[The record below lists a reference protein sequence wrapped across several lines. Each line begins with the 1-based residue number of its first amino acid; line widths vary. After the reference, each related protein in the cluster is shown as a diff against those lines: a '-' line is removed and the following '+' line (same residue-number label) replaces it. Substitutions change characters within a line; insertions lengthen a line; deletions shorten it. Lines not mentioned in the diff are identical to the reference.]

1 VLYAQ
6 EIECFR
12 FNFETHVTVT
22 QGISKIL
29 CPRLK
34 KNIISEE

>member
-1 VLYAQ
+1 MATILVLHAQ

-29 CPRLK
+29 
-34 KNIISEE
+34 S